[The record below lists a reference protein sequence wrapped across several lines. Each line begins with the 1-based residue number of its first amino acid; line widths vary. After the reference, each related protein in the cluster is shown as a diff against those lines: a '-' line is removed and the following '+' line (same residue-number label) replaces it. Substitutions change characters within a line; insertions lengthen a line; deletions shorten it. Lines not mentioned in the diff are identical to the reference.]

1 MPMLPQ
7 FLISKL
13 WRKVHNLQA
22 FWEEILKAMVVCLS
36 DHHCCHCPA
45 AVLSPPHWIP
55 QTSLWCLVWVLTV
68 SSECSLYT
76 WSVWRH
82 TERPVSTHM
91 KKHSTLREHRKVSAS
106 VVLTDQMS
114 SLLFSSSAPCT
125 CSLTQYDPRGD
136 EGTGR
141 LKSLESTLLLAL
153 SGTSSGG
160 THRDVFVVMLTQDN
174 LISDAA
180 GDHLTV

>member
-1 MPMLPQ
+1 MMPCVGAHSLFRVQP
-7 FLISKL
+7 I
-13 WRKVHNLQA
+13 H
-22 FWEEILKAMVVCLS
+22 VVLCG
-36 DHHCCHCPA
+36 
-45 AVLSPPHWIP
+45 
-55 QTSLWCLVWVLTV
+55 
-68 SSECSLYT
+68 
-76 WSVWRH
+76 H
-82 TERPVSTHM
+82 TERPVRTHM
-91 KKHSTLREHRKVSAS
+91 KKHSTMREHRKVSAS

-160 THRDVFVVMLTQDN
+160 TNIDVFFVMLTQDN
-174 LISDAA
+174 LMSDAA
-180 GDHLTV
+180 GDHLTVQVDGY